1 MSSTFAAS
9 DSMIASYDV
18 ICNSSSKNNDFEFAS
33 PVFYLPPVMPLHS
46 GSVYAPFETDENG
59 STQYP
64 IREYAA
70 DYSYDNHDWQS
81 QLQLGGYSHQQQQQQ
96 FSSSM
101 LLNDEL
107 PMSPTDSL
115 TTSSSEEDQDM
126 MFVDRQDS
134 TVVADATFSPLPHSC
149 FSSIAGFAL
158 KGYF

>member
-1 MSSTFAAS
+1 MSSSFVAA
-9 DSMIASYDV
+9 DSMFASYDMNSDKN
-18 ICNSSSKNNDFEFAS
+18 ICSKNNDFEFAS
-33 PVFYLPPVMPLHS
+33 AVFYLPPVMPLHS

-59 STQYP
+59 SMQFPT
-64 IREYAA
+64 REYAA

-81 QLQLGGYSHQQQQQQ
+81 QLGGYAHQQQ
-96 FSSSM
+96 FSSV

-115 TTSSSEEDQDM
+115 TTSSSSEEDQDM
-126 MFVDRQDS
+126 MCVDSQDS
-134 TVVADATFSPLPHSC
+134 TVADAPSSPLPHSC